1 MKILSKKKYLDLENY
16 KKENTYL
23 KHQIKELQKDIDKND
38 AILENIY
45 LQLDE
50 IQKNLKSTVAKNKVR
65 QKIVN
70 IMNGIGGKKIKVTL
84 KGETINLTN
93 IDSYDK

>member
-50 IQKNLKSTVAKNKVR
+50 IQKSLKSTVNKNKVR